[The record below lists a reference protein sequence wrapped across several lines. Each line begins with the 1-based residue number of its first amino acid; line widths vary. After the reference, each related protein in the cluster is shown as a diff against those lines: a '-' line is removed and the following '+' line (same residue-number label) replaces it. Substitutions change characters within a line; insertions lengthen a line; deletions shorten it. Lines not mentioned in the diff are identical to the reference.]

1 MYLSFIPT
9 LVIAFFL
16 QTTQIKFEQ
25 LVGTWQLVHFD
36 AMDELKKSPQ
46 YLGAD
51 SAMRAGLD
59 YKIKNRLE
67 NTVYIFVAGDSLKY
81 TDYVNRDIVQIKA
94 KIEISPNNVL
104 TIKTGSGTKQAKVLE
119 LGTDRM
125 ILEPI
130 STNPGTG
137 KLVFERVK

>member
-1 MYLSFIPT
+1 
-9 LVIAFFL
+9 
-16 QTTQIKFEQ
+16 
-25 LVGTWQLVHFD
+25 
-36 AMDELKKSPQ
+36 
-46 YLGAD
+46 
-51 SAMRAGLD
+51 MRAGLD